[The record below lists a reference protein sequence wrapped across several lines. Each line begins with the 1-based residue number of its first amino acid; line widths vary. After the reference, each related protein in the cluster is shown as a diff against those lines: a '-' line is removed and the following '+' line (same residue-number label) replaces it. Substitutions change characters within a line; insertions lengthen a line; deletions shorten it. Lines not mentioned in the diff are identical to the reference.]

1 VIRRKRNIIEM
12 AVATAIFGA
21 CAAGAMPAAQAA
33 QAASDSGSQ
42 ATQATTDQDQTK
54 SKKQV
59 ANENQLQEVVIN
71 GFVSSL
77 QNSIAIQKNSD
88 SIVEAVSAQQ
98 IGQLP
103 GTSIADALGR
113 LPGLAT
119 QMVNGRPQ
127 QLSIHGLS
135 ADFITTLV
143 DGNIQPSTA
152 NNRLVQLDQYPAS
165 WFNTI
170 QVYLTP
176 SADLIN
182 PGLAGTVDMQ
192 TMRPLS
198 ESHPV
203 VNLNANYQ
211 TIEPH
216 EVMPGPG
223 VSTNGH
229 DVNGIIADQFFDHT
243 LGVLFGVDLESN
255 PATIHHQGPWGYPTD
270 ANGNLV
276 IGGSKNYNMSDLLN
290 RNGYLATFEFRPSS
304 AFTSTLDLTY
314 EDSKETQQA
323 KGAEFP
329 LQWGC
334 ALTNC
339 PGGFTFV
346 PGTVSNGFDQTGT
359 FDNVYPVIRN
369 DYNHYDAKVYNV
381 LWHNDL
387 KLSDSWT
394 ANLDG
399 GYSRA
404 AREDEFLEAYSG
416 YGYDG
421 PSQTAFPGTNVAF
434 RESGNGELLL
444 YPSQGL
450 DGSNV
455 VLTDPQGWG
464 SGANLVQAGFINSP
478 HTEDYIGHLKL
489 GATHFFESGPFSS
502 IEFGAD
508 HQHRRKNYLINQD
521 FLVLGGGSCGLVITK
536 TCTPTETASIPA
548 SALEPTTDALAWMG
562 VGPQVMYNP
571 FALIASGVLVPYP
584 TALSSISVPPE
595 WVMNENDTTG
605 YLQLNIQTD
614 LGPNVGL
621 RGNVGLQVSHTN
633 QSSDGQRVAPGSTA
647 GGSAT
652 TVLLPT
658 RGGTSYTRYL
668 PSLNLVLSMPDDN
681 DVRLS
686 VARTMARPRTDQM
699 SASLGI
705 STNNSNLLNTN
716 PNQSYFSGTGGNPA
730 LLPTMSTNINAS
742 VEHYFRAGTGGYQCT
757 GNEDRSSALC
767 ATGGEGYVQLSGY
780 YLKLTDYINP
790 TAATLFNFAP
800 YVSGYLTPAQQAQLG
815 TTYGIMTIPQNNGA
829 GKIYGGQLATNLP
842 LGGFTHW
849 LNGVG
854 VLASVTRTN
863 SAVFYPGNP
872 QPVTVTGLSKWV
884 ENYTLYYEL
893 DGFQA
898 SVSDSIRSSFLGRVF
913 GISATRV
920 EQYQEGTADVS
931 AQVSYDFTSGML
943 KGLTLIATGSNLTN
957 QGLRTYQNKD
967 PRQVQTWE
975 EYNRLYTIGFS
986 YNFR

>member
-1 VIRRKRNIIEM
+1 
-12 AVATAIFGA
+12 
-21 CAAGAMPAAQAA
+21 
-33 QAASDSGSQ
+33 
-42 ATQATTDQDQTK
+42 
-54 SKKQV
+54 
-59 ANENQLQEVVIN
+59 
-71 GFVSSL
+71 
-77 QNSIAIQKNSD
+77 
-88 SIVEAVSAQQ
+88 
-98 IGQLP
+98 
-103 GTSIADALGR
+103 
-113 LPGLAT
+113 
-119 QMVNGRPQ
+119 
-127 QLSIHGLS
+127 
-135 ADFITTLV
+135 
-143 DGNIQPSTA
+143 
-152 NNRLVQLDQYPAS
+152 
-165 WFNTI
+165 
-170 QVYLTP
+170 VYLAP

-203 VNLNANYQ
+203 ININANYQ

-223 VSTNGH
+223 VSANGH
-229 DVNGIIADQFFDHT
+229 NVNGIVADQFFDHT

-255 PATIHHQGPWGYPTD
+255 PATIHHQGPWGYPND
-270 ANGNLV
+270 AAGNLV

-290 RNGYLATFEFRPSS
+290 RDGYLATFEFQPSS

-329 LQWGC
+329 LFWSN
-334 ALTNC
+334 ATLASAN
-339 PGGFTFV
+339 PV
-346 PGTVSNGFDQTGT
+346 NGFDQSGV

-369 DYNHYDAKVYNV
+369 DYNHYDAKVYNI

-421 PSQTAFPGTNVAF
+421 PGSNGAFPGTNVAF
-434 RESGNGELLL
+434 NEGRNGELYLF
-444 YPSQGL
+444 PSQGL

-478 HTEDYIGHLKL
+478 HSEDYIGHLKL
-489 GATHFFESGPFSS
+489 SATHFFSSGPFSS
-502 IEFGAD
+502 LEFGAD
-508 HQHRRKNYLINQD
+508 HEHRRKDYIINQD
-521 FLVLGGGSCGLVITK
+521 FLVLGGGPSLLLNQGATRAL
-536 TCTPTETASIPA
+536 PIPA
-548 SALEPTTDALAWMG
+548 SALEPTTDALGWMG
-562 VGPQVMYNP
+562 IGPQVMYNP
-571 FALIASGVLVPYP
+571 FALIASGTLVPYP
-584 TALSSISVPPE
+584 TALSSISVPPA
-595 WVMNENDTTG
+595 WVMNENTTTG
-605 YLQLNIQTD
+605 YIQLNLQTD
-614 LGPNVGL
+614 LGPSLGL
-621 RGNVGLQVSHTN
+621 RGNVGLQVVHTN
-633 QSSDGQRVAPGSTA
+633 QSSQGQRVAPGSTA

-658 RGGTSYTRYL
+658 SGGASYNRYL

-705 STNNSNLLNTN
+705 STNNGNLLNTN

-730 LLPTMSTNINAS
+730 LLPTMSTNVNAS
-742 VEHYFRAGTGGYQCT
+742 LEHYFRAGTGGYQCT

-790 TAATLFNFAP
+790 NAATLFNFAP
-800 YVSGYLTPAQQAQLG
+800 FEAGYLTPAQQAVLG
-815 TTYGIMTIPQNNGA
+815 TTYGTMTIPQNNGA

-863 SAVFYPGNP
+863 SAVYYPGNP
-872 QPVTVTGLSKWV
+872 QPVTVSGLSKWV

-893 DGFQA
+893 GGFQA

-920 EQYQEGTADVS
+920 EQYQQGTADVS

-957 QGLRTYQNKD
+957 QGLQTYQNED